1 MNGPLAT
8 LRLEMM
14 QQEEKQQEIQSK
26 CIKFEG
32 EIQKLEEIKNKNKE
46 QIENQNYE
54 LTLLMEKLR
63 KADLEKE
70 STIERVK
77 AEIAGQPIDD
87 TEIKQLEEKCQTL
100 SQTGLYFKSN
110 SSKVLKNLLS
120 MFFMN
125 VTFYSS
131 LVHYSL
137 CKRVNLTRSHSLE
150 DELNRCPTFFFTF
163 YLKVENFRVSDFVRF
178 KIDT

>member
-1 MNGPLAT
+1 MTEESSFNNNAQILDEQNSELAT

-26 CIKFEG
+26 CVKFEG
-32 EIQKLEEIKNKNKE
+32 EIQKLEDIKTKNKE

-63 KADLEKE
+63 KADLDKE

-87 TEIKQLEEKCQTL
+87 TELKQLEEKCQTL

-110 SSKVLKNLLS
+110 SSNFFKNTSSFHVFLLLLS
-120 MFFMN
+120 
-125 VTFYSS
+125 Y
-131 LVHYSL
+131 
-137 CKRVNLTRSHSLE
+137 
-150 DELNRCPTFFFTF
+150 
-163 YLKVENFRVSDFVRF
+163 
-178 KIDT
+178 

>member
-1 MNGPLAT
+1 MTEESSFNNNAQILDEQNSELAT

-14 QQEEKQQEIQSK
+14 QQEEKQQETQSK

-32 EIQKLEEIKNKNKE
+32 EIEKLEEIKSKNKE

-54 LTLLMEKLR
+54 LTLLMDKLR

-87 TEIKQLEEKCQTL
+87 TELKQLEEKCQTL

-110 SSKVLKNLLS
+110 SSIFFLS
-120 MFFMN
+120 MFFYEYYVLFFLNSIHNYSVN
-125 VTFYSS
+125 VG
-131 LVHYSL
+131 
-137 CKRVNLTRSHSLE
+137 
-150 DELNRCPTFFFTF
+150 
-163 YLKVENFRVSDFVRF
+163 
-178 KIDT
+178 

>member
-1 MNGPLAT
+1 MTEESSFNNNAQILDEQNSELAT

-14 QQEEKQQEIQSK
+14 QQEEKQQETQSK

-32 EIQKLEEIKNKNKE
+32 EIQKLEDIKTKNKE

-63 KADLEKE
+63 KADLDKE

-87 TEIKQLEEKCQTL
+87 TELKQLEEKCQTL

-110 SSKVLKNLLS
+110 SSIFSKKTCFH
-120 MFFMN
+120 FFYECYIL
-125 VTFYSS
+125 FFLSS
-131 LVHYSL
+131 LITL
-137 CKRVNLTRSHSLE
+137 
-150 DELNRCPTFFFTF
+150 
-163 YLKVENFRVSDFVRF
+163 
-178 KIDT
+178 

>member
-1 MNGPLAT
+1 MTEESSFNNNAQILDEQNSELAT

-26 CIKFEG
+26 CIKFEV
-32 EIQKLEEIKNKNKE
+32 EIQKLEEIKSKNKE

-63 KADLEKE
+63 KADLDKE

-87 TEIKQLEEKCQTL
+87 TELKQLEEKCQTL

-110 SSKVLKNLLS
+110 SSIFS
-120 MFFMN
+120 FN
-125 VTFYSS
+125 VF
-131 LVHYSL
+131 L
-137 CKRVNLTRSHSLE
+137 
-150 DELNRCPTFFFTF
+150 
-163 YLKVENFRVSDFVRF
+163 
-178 KIDT
+178 

>member
-1 MNGPLAT
+1 MTEESSFNNNAQILDEQNSELAT

-32 EIQKLEEIKNKNKE
+32 EIQKLEEIKSKNKE

-54 LTLLMEKLR
+54 LTLLMDKLR

-87 TEIKQLEEKCQTL
+87 TELKQLEEKCQTL

-110 SSKVLKNLLS
+110 SSQFSKKNFFS
-120 MFFMN
+120 FHVFMN
-125 VTFYSS
+125 DTFYSF
-131 LVHYSL
+131 LVH
-137 CKRVNLTRSHSLE
+137 
-150 DELNRCPTFFFTF
+150 
-163 YLKVENFRVSDFVRF
+163 
-178 KIDT
+178 

>member
-1 MNGPLAT
+1 MTEESTFNNNAQIIDEQNSELAT

-131 LVHYSL
+131 LVH
-137 CKRVNLTRSHSLE
+137 CVKGKVNLTRYFQFGPIL
-150 DELNRCPTFFFTF
+150 
-163 YLKVENFRVSDFVRF
+163 
-178 KIDT
+178 

>member
-1 MNGPLAT
+1 MTEESSFNNNAQILDEQNSELAT

-32 EIQKLEEIKNKNKE
+32 EIQKLEEIKSKNKE

-63 KADLEKE
+63 KADLDKE

-87 TEIKQLEEKCQTL
+87 TELKQLEEKCQTL

-110 SSKVLKNLLS
+110 SSNFIKTPLLS
-120 MFFMN
+120 MFF
-125 VTFYSS
+125 FYF
-131 LVHYSL
+131 YF
-137 CKRVNLTRSHSLE
+137 LTR
-150 DELNRCPTFFFTF
+150 
-163 YLKVENFRVSDFVRF
+163 
-178 KIDT
+178 

>member
-1 MNGPLAT
+1 MTEESSFNNNAQILDEQNSELAT

-32 EIQKLEEIKNKNKE
+32 EIEKLEEIKSKNKE

-54 LTLLMEKLR
+54 LTLLMDKLR

-110 SSKVLKNLLS
+110 SSIFFLS
-120 MFFMN
+120 MFFYEYYVLFFLNSIHNYSVN
-125 VTFYSS
+125 VG
-131 LVHYSL
+131 
-137 CKRVNLTRSHSLE
+137 
-150 DELNRCPTFFFTF
+150 
-163 YLKVENFRVSDFVRF
+163 
-178 KIDT
+178 

>member
-1 MNGPLAT
+1 MTEESSFNNNAQILDEQNSELAT

-32 EIQKLEEIKNKNKE
+32 EIEKLEEIKSKNKE

-54 LTLLMEKLR
+54 LTLLMDKLR

-87 TEIKQLEEKCQTL
+87 TELKQLEEKCQTL

-110 SSKVLKNLLS
+110 SSI
-120 MFFMN
+120 FFSFH
-125 VTFYSS
+125 VF
-131 LVHYSL
+131 L
-137 CKRVNLTRSHSLE
+137 
-150 DELNRCPTFFFTF
+150 
-163 YLKVENFRVSDFVRF
+163 
-178 KIDT
+178 

>member
-1 MNGPLAT
+1 MTEESSFNNNAQILDEQNSELAT

-14 QQEEKQQEIQSK
+14 QQEEKQQETQSK

-32 EIQKLEEIKNKNKE
+32 EIQKLEEIKSKNKE

-54 LTLLMEKLR
+54 LTLLMDKLR

-87 TEIKQLEEKCQTL
+87 TELKQLEEKCQTL

-110 SSKVLKNLLS
+110 SSIFFLS
-120 MFFMN
+120 MFFYEYYVLFFLNSIHNYSVN
-125 VTFYSS
+125 VG
-131 LVHYSL
+131 
-137 CKRVNLTRSHSLE
+137 
-150 DELNRCPTFFFTF
+150 
-163 YLKVENFRVSDFVRF
+163 
-178 KIDT
+178 

>member
-1 MNGPLAT
+1 MTEESSFNNNAQILDEQNSELAT

-32 EIQKLEEIKNKNKE
+32 EIQKLEEIKSKNKE

-87 TEIKQLEEKCQTL
+87 TEIKQLEAKCQTL
-100 SQTGLYFKSN
+100 SQTGMSSKSN
-110 SSKVLKNLLS
+110 SSIFSKKTCFH
-120 MFFMN
+120 FFMN
-125 VTFYSS
+125 VTFYSF
-131 LVHYSL
+131 LVH
-137 CKRVNLTRSHSLE
+137 
-150 DELNRCPTFFFTF
+150 
-163 YLKVENFRVSDFVRF
+163 
-178 KIDT
+178 

>member
-1 MNGPLAT
+1 MTEESSFNNNAQILDEQNSELAT

-14 QQEEKQQEIQSK
+14 QQEEKQQETQSK

-32 EIQKLEEIKNKNKE
+32 EIQKLEEIKSKNKE

-54 LTLLMEKLR
+54 LTLLMDKLR
-63 KADLEKE
+63 KADLDKE

-87 TEIKQLEEKCQTL
+87 TELKQLEEKCQTL

-110 SSKVLKNLLS
+110 LCSIFFLS

-125 VTFYSS
+125 VM
-131 LVHYSL
+131 
-137 CKRVNLTRSHSLE
+137 
-150 DELNRCPTFFFTF
+150 
-163 YLKVENFRVSDFVRF
+163 FVLS
-178 KIDT
+178 

>member
-1 MNGPLAT
+1 MTEESSFNNNAQILDEQNSELAT

-26 CIKFEG
+26 CIKFEV
-32 EIQKLEEIKNKNKE
+32 EIQKLEEIKSKNKE

-63 KADLEKE
+63 KADLDKE

-87 TEIKQLEEKCQTL
+87 TELKQLEEKCQTL

-110 SSKVLKNLLS
+110 SSN
-120 MFFMN
+120 FFKTPSFH
-125 VTFYSS
+125 V
-131 LVHYSL
+131 
-137 CKRVNLTRSHSLE
+137 
-150 DELNRCPTFFFTF
+150 FFTF
-163 YLKVENFRVSDFVRF
+163 TF
-178 KIDT
+178 

>member
-1 MNGPLAT
+1 MTEESSFNNNAQILDEQNSELAT

-87 TEIKQLEEKCQTL
+87 TEIKQLEEKCQN
-100 SQTGLYFKSN
+100 YE
-110 SSKVLKNLLS
+110 V
-120 MFFMN
+120 
-125 VTFYSS
+125 
-131 LVHYSL
+131 
-137 CKRVNLTRSHSLE
+137 
-150 DELNRCPTFFFTF
+150 
-163 YLKVENFRVSDFVRF
+163 
-178 KIDT
+178 